1 MTITPIKDQIIEEIN
16 IEIDDKITL
25 IDDGIPVSDIIN
37 DDFTILKK
45 YMYRLV
51 ERNKKHLTVQ
61 QIRLLLDY
69 IDREIKN
76 AVDYVIK
83 YLYKKGGKI

>member
-1 MTITPIKDQIIEEIN
+1 MSITPIKNQIIDEIN
-16 IEIDDKITL
+16 IEVDDKINL
-25 IDDGIPVSDIIN
+25 INDGIPVLDIVN

-69 IDREIKN
+69 IDREIKE
-76 AVDYVIK
+76 AIDYVIK
-83 YLYKKGGKI
+83 YNMKKGGAI